1 MVTPLP
7 SVATVNLE
15 PPGADEVE
23 LIARGMRSASRPLH
37 QDDSLQL
44 LVLQALTK
52 AMTGFEVD
60 YAGLAPIEPDEFA
73 AGLAARDEGFRTR
86 MVQGM
91 ELGHLVLAE
100 PDVAVADRVIEFAHE
115 LGVDNDCI
123 HKARAV
129 ADGSHQLVAADFDRN
144 EYVSG
149 LDASVLP
156 WRPDGAPADASAA
169 WSTTTVDQELAGR
182 WRALGELPPDAIGR
196 RVHEFYVGARVRLPG

>member
-7 SVATVNLE
+7 SAATVNLE
-15 PPGADEVE
+15 PPGAEEVE

-60 YAGLAPIEPDEFA
+60 YVRLAPIEADEFA
-73 AGLAARDEGFRTR
+73 AGLAARDESFRTR

-100 PDVAVADRVIEFAHE
+100 PGCRGRRPGDRVRPR
-115 LGVDNDCI
+115 
-123 HKARAV
+123 AR
-129 ADGSHQLVAADFDRN
+129 
-144 EYVSG
+144 
-149 LDASVLP
+149 
-156 WRPDGAPADASAA
+156 
-169 WSTTTVDQELAGR
+169 
-182 WRALGELPPDAIGR
+182 R
-196 RVHEFYVGARVRLPG
+196 RQ